1 MKIIHFRSV
10 IVTCNKKLNGE
21 RVLNLILALMVA
33 LVGEFV
39 WAQLV
44 DSSCR
49 QQCYTDEYHTSEC
62 LAKCEQVENIQA
74 LQTTSQPSLDTSA
87 LEQKKKQCEATVGA
101 KKDLTPSK
109 KELLIQACVAGSEN
123 STQGGTEMNLNNC
136 SGAVSAAKMA
146 CESSLF
152 VQQGLSMLNQYQQF
166 KAMGDFNNAC
176 NAARNAMTTGILAN
190 GGVAAMCLLAQRSC
204 VSACQSVNETPG
216 VAGVAA
222 LNEKRQANLQKCE
235 ALAEQRNM
243 ALLSAGMQSMQ
254 AAFAVDCSKLSAGCT
269 GAEAVNDTRC
279 PMQYCSQPGRTNH
292 PVCMQYAAG
301 GSCDKPEN
309 ANLPQCVCMRNPTA
323 PECGSDFGRNQASP
337 FNPGSF
343 EASAPWKADGSQ
355 GFDIDP
361 MAGPESIDKGG
372 RQQAQANPI
381 LGKGGAGGGSSGG
394 GMGGFAP
401 PGQGSGAAG
410 DGSGLDTNILGAAKD
425 GYVDPYAGGM
435 RADEGPAAGGRAGA
449 GGKRDGGGDGIDLRA
464 FLPNGRLAGKRGLAS
479 ANSKLL
485 QSGVTS
491 ARGLSNF
498 EKITRTMNSNRPNLL
513 P

>member
-1 MKIIHFRSV
+1 M
-10 IVTCNKKLNGE
+10 TCNKKLNGE

-176 NAARNAMTTGILAN
+176 NAARNAMTTGN
-190 GGVAAMCLLAQRSC
+190 TRQWRSGSYVSTRAAELCF
-204 VSACQSVNETPG
+204 SVPI
-216 VAGVAA
+216 
-222 LNEKRQANLQKCE
+222 C
-235 ALAEQRNM
+235 QRN
-243 ALLSAGMQSMQ
+243 
-254 AAFAVDCSKLSAGCT
+254 
-269 GAEAVNDTRC
+269 
-279 PMQYCSQPGRTNH
+279 
-292 PVCMQYAAG
+292 
-301 GSCDKPEN
+301 
-309 ANLPQCVCMRNPTA
+309 
-323 PECGSDFGRNQASP
+323 
-337 FNPGSF
+337 
-343 EASAPWKADGSQ
+343 
-355 GFDIDP
+355 
-361 MAGPESIDKGG
+361 
-372 RQQAQANPI
+372 
-381 LGKGGAGGGSSGG
+381 SGG
-394 GMGGFAP
+394 CWRGGLKRKKA
-401 PGQGSGAAG
+401 GQSP
-410 DGSGLDTNILGAAKD
+410 K
-425 GYVDPYAGGM
+425 M
-435 RADEGPAAGGRAGA
+435 
-449 GGKRDGGGDGIDLRA
+449 
-464 FLPNGRLAGKRGLAS
+464 
-479 ANSKLL
+479 
-485 QSGVTS
+485 
-491 ARGLSNF
+491 
-498 EKITRTMNSNRPNLL
+498 
-513 P
+513 